1 MRQSFKFVLA
11 MWEGLGIK
19 RGRWERIGQGRHQK
33 STAAFVCVFFTRI
46 LSTMNYAKIKLKN
59 TGQDV

>member
-1 MRQSFKFVLA
+1 MGEDTRTRKASKVYSCLC
-11 MWEGLGIK
+11 I
-19 RGRWERIGQGRHQK
+19 R
-33 STAAFVCVFFTRI
+33 FFTRI